1 MGVYIKGMEIPENCE
16 KCRISRLSGYG
27 HAYCPICQRLQP
39 VDYPRPQY
47 CPLVPVPRPGRLKKR
62 IVYRG
67 EVYDAL
73 EAARVESLDG
83 ILTDP
88 YKEGIHDGLKRALQ
102 ILANKVKDAP
112 VIIMEEDT
120 DCHTSDTVTGSQ

>member
-1 MGVYIKGMEIPENCE
+1 MGVYIKGMEMPENCE
-16 KCRISRLSGYG
+16 KRRIARLSGYG
-27 HAYCPICQRLQP
+27 HAYCPICRRLQP

-47 CPLVPVPRPGRLKKR
+47 CPLVQVPPHGRLKKR

-67 EVYDAL
+67 EVYDAI

-88 YKEGIHDGLKRALQ
+88 YKEGFHDGMKRALQ

-112 VIIMEEDT
+112 VIIMEEEA